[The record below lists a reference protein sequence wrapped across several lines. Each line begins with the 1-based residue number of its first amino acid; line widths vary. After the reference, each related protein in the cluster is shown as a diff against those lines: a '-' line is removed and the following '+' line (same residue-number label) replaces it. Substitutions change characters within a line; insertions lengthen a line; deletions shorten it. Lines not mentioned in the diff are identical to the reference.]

1 MITFI
6 SFILILGLL
15 VLVHEI
21 GHFVTAR
28 KLGVDVEEF
37 GIGFPPRIFSFKK
50 GDVKYSL
57 NWIPL
62 GGFVKIKG
70 ESGDEDKDDKHSFA
84 NQAAWKKSIILCA
97 GVFMNFV
104 LAIVLFTIG
113 FSIGLPQAIDQ
124 DTNLDNI
131 KERNVVISE
140 LIPESL
146 AESKGIEI
154 GDKVLYI
161 NDIEVVDSDMLSKQ
175 IKENENL
182 SLVIQRG
189 EEEKE
194 VSISKEDRID
204 NDIIGVG
211 MMDVGIIRYNI
222 FESFVHGFKTT
233 IIMIGMVFKAFYNLL
248 YNLITTGSLT
258 AELSGPVGVAVL
270 TGKIVQL
277 GFIYILQFAALLSIN
292 LGVINIL
299 PFPALDGGRLL
310 FVLIEKIRGR
320 ALSENVEGLIH
331 NSGFILLILLLI
343 VVTFRD
349 IGRYGSNILEAI
361 KNIF

>member
-1 MITFI
+1 MITFV
-6 SFILILGLL
+6 SFVLILGLL

-21 GHFVTAR
+21 GHFVTAI

-37 GIGFPPRIFSFKK
+37 GIGFPPRLFSFKK
-50 GDVKYSL
+50 GKVRYSL

-70 ESGDEDKDDKHSFA
+70 ESGDEDKGDKHSFA
-84 NQAAWKKSIILCA
+84 NQAAWKKSAILTA
-97 GVFMNFV
+97 GVFMNFI
-104 LAIVLFTIG
+104 LAIVLYAIG
-113 FSIGLPQAIDQ
+113 FSIGLPEVIDQ
-124 DTNLDNI
+124 DTNLNSI

-140 LIPESL
+140 LTSGSL
-146 AESKGIEI
+146 AESKGIEV
-154 GDKVLYI
+154 GDKIIYI
-161 NDIEVVDSDMLSKQ
+161 NDKEVLDSDMIAGE
-175 IKENENL
+175 IKNNK
-182 SLVIQRG
+182 SLNIIVKRG
-189 EEEKE
+189 GEEKE
-194 VSISKEDRID
+194 IGISEEDRVD

-211 MMDVGIIRYNI
+211 MMDVGIVKYNI
-222 FESFVHGFKTT
+222 FESVGKAFKITVS
-233 IIMIGMVFKAFYNLL
+233 MIGMVFKAFYDLL

-270 TGKIVQL
+270 TGKIVQM
-277 GFIYILQFAALLSIN
+277 GFIYILQFTALLSIN

>member
-6 SFILILGLL
+6 SFVLILGLL

-21 GHFVTAR
+21 GHFVTAI
-28 KLGVDVEEF
+28 KLRVDVEEF
-37 GIGFPPRIFSFKK
+37 GIGFPPRLFSFKK
-50 GDVKYSL
+50 GKVRYSL

-104 LAIVLFTIG
+104 LAIVLFSIG
-113 FSIGLPQAIDQ
+113 FYIGLPHAIDK
-124 DTNLDNI
+124 DTNLDNVS
-131 KERNVVISE
+131 ERNVVISE
-140 LIPESL
+140 LTSESL

-154 GDKVLYI
+154 GDKVLMI
-161 NDIEVVDSDMLSKQ
+161 NDVEVIDSYMLSEQ
-175 IKENENL
+175 IKENISLNL
-182 SLVIQRG
+182 LIKRG
-189 EEEKE
+189 DEEKE
-194 VSISKEDRID
+194 INISKEERVD

-211 MMDVGIIRYNI
+211 MMDVGIIKYSI
-222 FESFVHGFKTT
+222 FESIAQGFKTT
-233 IIMIGMVFKAFYNLL
+233 ISMTGMVFKAFYDLL
-248 YNLITTGSLT
+248 YNLVTTGSLT

-270 TGKIVQL
+270 TGKIVQM
-277 GFIYILQFAALLSIN
+277 GFIYILQFTALLSIN

-310 FVLIEKIRGR
+310 FVGIEKIRGK
-320 ALSENVEGLIH
+320 ALSENVEGIIH
-331 NSGFILLILLLI
+331 NSGFILLILLLV

-349 IGRYGSNILEAI
+349 IGKYSSGILEAI